1 MPKPLSFDSI
11 EPEPRSRFESTAMPD
26 ARSRPSDAESSSA
39 PRRRRRTR
47 VVVKVT
53 DPGYVPEG
61 FEVAVRIDDTLFTA
75 LAGSAALE
83 AASTDE
89 HVVSLARA
97 RRVTAPRTSE

>member
-26 ARSRPSDAESSSA
+26 TRSSDAESSTA

-47 VVVKVT
+47 VIVKVT

>member
-26 ARSRPSDAESSSA
+26 ARPSDAESSTA

-47 VVVKVT
+47 VIVKVT